1 MALYQ
6 YRAFCQLQVNFELCS
21 FPAGAFGQI
30 VLLSA
35 YTFYSR
41 CLLPRPP
48 LYHHVCQANCNCLLV

>member
-1 MALYQ
+1 MALYN

-41 CLLPRPP
+41 C
-48 LYHHVCQANCNCLLV
+48 CLDHPYTTMCAKLTVIAS